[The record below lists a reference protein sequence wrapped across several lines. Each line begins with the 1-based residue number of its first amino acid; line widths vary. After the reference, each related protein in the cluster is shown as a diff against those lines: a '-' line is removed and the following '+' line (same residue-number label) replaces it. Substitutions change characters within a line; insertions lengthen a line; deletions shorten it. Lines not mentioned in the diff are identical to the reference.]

1 MDARL
6 AVRRKPEF
14 RNEEATLL
22 SSIGQDGEVAIYYLY
37 DAFDATEEDLVALRE
52 SVVADSRVDEL
63 VELPAP
69 AELGNYLAVE
79 PLPGQYDQRADA
91 AEQALRLLRPET
103 QAQITSAT
111 LYVFN
116 APVNDLSLIH
126 I

>member
-63 VELPAP
+63 VELRPP
-69 AELGNYLAVE
+69 PSWGTTLLSSRFLASTTSV
-79 PLPGQYDQRADA
+79 PRPPSRPCACSARKRRRRSPRQRCMFSM
-91 AEQALRLLRPET
+91 LR
-103 QAQITSAT
+103 
-111 LYVFN
+111 
-116 APVNDLSLIH
+116 
-126 I
+126 

>member
-79 PLPGQYDQRADA
+79 PLSWPVRPACRCRRAGPASTPSGNEGADH
-91 AEQALRLLRPET
+91 LG
-103 QAQITSAT
+103 
-111 LYVFN
+111 N
-116 APVNDLSLIH
+116 AVCFRRSGE
-126 I
+126 